1 MKFCKILIYSLFFNL
16 SHAQTLTGTVQDT
29 LKLPLPNAN
38 VIAKPKQPQAK
49 NKFAIANHLGRYR
62 LELEKETDYEVKVSY
77 IGYREQVFH
86 YEHQNPVKTFDFLLK
101 STGEQLKEIVI
112 THKYEPIVVK
122 KDTVSYK
129 VDAFASGNE
138 RKLGEQLE
146 KTICRLN
153 Y

>member
-1 MKFCKILIYSLFFNL
+1 M
-16 SHAQTLTGTVQDT
+16 
-29 LKLPLPNAN
+29 
-38 VIAKPKQPQAK
+38 
-49 NKFAIANHLGRYR
+49 
-62 LELEKETDYEVKVSY
+62 SY
-77 IGYREQVFH
+77 IGFKEQVFH
-86 YEHQNPVKTFDFLLK
+86 YEHQNPVKTFDFVLK

-112 THKYEPIVVK
+112 THKYEPIIVK

-146 KTICRLN
+146 RPTGMLN